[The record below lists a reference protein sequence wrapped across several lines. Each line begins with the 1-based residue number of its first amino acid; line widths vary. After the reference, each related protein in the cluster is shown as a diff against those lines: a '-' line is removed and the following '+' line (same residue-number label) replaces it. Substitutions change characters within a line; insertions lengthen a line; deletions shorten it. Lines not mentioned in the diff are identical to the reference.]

1 MSVLYIGTDV
11 SRKTLDVAVCLR
23 DAPVQDLSQFAN
35 AEADFPPLAQAVR
48 VQAQELGAETIH
60 LILEPTGGYE
70 QALAHFA
77 LAQGWQVSLPN
88 PKTVKDWAKG
98 QGRRGKSDRRDA
110 RMLAQYG
117 ADQRPPAWQ
126 PLPAPVAVLEALLE
140 RRNDL
145 QGMRRQER
153 NRQDALQAQ
162 HQYQGLVAESLERSI
177 TRLQEDIAAID
188 DEIRKHL
195 DQHPDLK
202 QQAKNLDSVPG
213 VGDRSVLPLLVVL
226 HRWAELTHYQGTR
239 QGLAAYIGLD
249 PQPYESG
256 TSVRGRSWISRQG
269 DPHMR
274 SLLFMSALGGVR
286 GANPLRTFYQRLVA
300 AGKPKKV
307 ALVAAARKI
316 LVWAWAVFRYQV
328 PFIAEKAAAPLV
340 ETAAAPASV

>member
-1 MSVLYIGTDV
+1 MSVLYVGIDV
-11 SRKTLDVAVCLR
+11 SRKTLDVAACLR
-23 DAPVQDLSQFAN
+23 DAPVQDLDRFAN
-35 AEADFPPLAQAVR
+35 TEADFPPLAQAVTTK
-48 VQAQELGAETIH
+48 AQELGAETIH

-70 QALAHFA
+70 QPLAHFA

-88 PKTVKDWAKG
+88 PRTVKDWAKG

-110 RMLAQYG
+110 RVLAQYG
-117 ADQRPPAWQ
+117 AEKRPPAWQ
-126 PLPAPVAVLEALLE
+126 PIPEPVAVLEALLE

-145 QGMRRQER
+145 EGMLRQER
-153 NRQDALQAQ
+153 NRRDAMQAQ
-162 HQYQGLVAESLERSI
+162 NKYRGLVAESLEISI
-177 TRLQEDIAAID
+177 ARLQKDIAALD

-195 DQHPDLK
+195 DRHPDLK
-202 QQAKNLDSVPG
+202 QQVKDLDSVPG

-239 QGLAAYIGLD
+239 QGLAAYLGLD
-249 PQPYESG
+249 PQPHQSG

-274 SLLFMSALGGVR
+274 SVLFMSALGGVR

-328 PFIAEKAAAPLV
+328 PFMAEKAAAPPR
-340 ETAAAPASV
+340 EKAAAPA

>member
-1 MSVLYIGTDV
+1 MSVLYVGIDV
-11 SRKTLDVAVCLR
+11 SRKTLDVAACLK
-23 DAPVQDLSQFAN
+23 DAAVHDLGKFTNS
-35 AEADFPPLAQAVR
+35 EADFPPLAQAIMAK
-48 VQAQELGAETIH
+48 AQEVGAETIH

-77 LAQGWQVSLPN
+77 LEQGWQVSLPN

-110 RMLAQYG
+110 RILAQYG
-117 ADQRPPAWQ
+117 AQVRPPTWQ
-126 PLPAPVAVLEALLE
+126 PIPEPVAVLEALLE

-145 QGMRRQER
+145 DGMLRQER
-153 NRQDALQAQ
+153 NRRDAMQAQ
-162 HQYQGLVAESLERSI
+162 NKYRGLVAENLEISI
-177 TRLQEDIAAID
+177 ARLQKDIAAID

-213 VGDRSVLPLLVVL
+213 VGKRSVLPLLVVL

-249 PQPYESG
+249 PEPHESG
-256 TSVRGRSWISRQG
+256 TSVRGRSRISRQG

-274 SLLFMSALGGVR
+274 SVLYMSALGGVR
-286 GANPLRTFYQRLVA
+286 GKNPLRAFYQRLVA

-328 PFIAEKAAAPLV
+328 PVMAERATPPTLGH
-340 ETAAAPASV
+340 

>member
-1 MSVLYIGTDV
+1 MSVLYVGTDV
-11 SRKTLDVAVCLR
+11 SRRTLDVSACLR
-23 DAPVQDLSQFAN
+23 DAPVQDLGKFAN
-35 AEADFPPLAQAVR
+35 SEADFPQLAQAVAAK
-48 VQAQELGAETIH
+48 AQELGAASIH

-110 RMLAQYG
+110 RALAQYG
-117 ADQRPPAWQ
+117 AQVRPPAWQ
-126 PLPAPVAVLEALLE
+126 PLPEPVAVLEALLE

-145 QGMRRQER
+145 EGMLRQER
-153 NRQDALQAQ
+153 NRRDAMQAQ
-162 HQYQGLVAESLERSI
+162 NKYRGLVAESLEISI
-177 TRLQEDIAAID
+177 ARLQQDIAAID

-202 QQAKNLDSVPG
+202 QQAKDLDSVPG
-213 VGDRSVLPLLVVL
+213 VGERSVLPLLVVL
-226 HRWAELTHYQGTR
+226 HRWAALTHYKGTR
-239 QGLAAYIGLD
+239 PGLATYIGLD

-256 TSVRGRSWISRQG
+256 TSVRGRAWISRQG

-274 SLLFMSALGGVR
+274 SVLFMSALGGVR
-286 GANPLRTFYQRLVA
+286 GANPLRDFYQRLVA

-328 PFIAEKAAAPLV
+328 PFMADKDAAPSAV
-340 ETAAAPASV
+340 RSAAVPAL